1 MKKRLLTLL
10 LATTVACSLF
20 AGCGSKKDDN
30 KKSNKKA
37 TVEKTTDVKDD
48 DTDDEDDDDSTT
60 SNYGMFDTVEDYIND
75 PTVKSSLDS
84 MISSMSIEGAS
95 LSIEG
100 DEDTLYYIAKF
111 DTQIVGSNAYPT
123 LDDAKAV
130 LEPTIEK
137 MESSMVHIANSF
149 KTFVNQ
155 DTIKVVVR
163 YLDADGTV
171 IAEGEFLSE

>member
-20 AGCGSKKDDN
+20 AGCGSKKDDS
-30 KKSNKKA
+30 KKSDKKT
-37 TVEKTTDVKDD
+37 TVEKTTD
-48 DTDDEDDDDSTT
+48 DTDDEDDDDSTS
-60 SNYGMFDTVEDYIND
+60 SNSGMFDTVEDYINE
-75 PTVKSSLDS
+75 PAIKKQLDS
-84 MISSMSIEGAS
+84 AVSSMSTDGMTIKMEA
-95 LSIEG
+95 
-100 DEDTLYYIAKF
+100 DEDTLYYIYQSG
-111 DTQIVGSNAYPT
+111 DQLVGTEACPT

-130 LEPTIEK
+130 FDPIMSQLE
-137 MESSMVHIANSF
+137 SQMVNVANSL
-149 KTFVNQ
+149 KPYVNQ